1 MLKTRPDR
9 WLGLLTLMV
18 GAVLLLPRPIRAGER
33 HYLLIF
39 GAQSHP
45 KLPRY
50 THTFATFVKAGD
62 CPVGGGAPPIEVY
75 TISWLPQ
82 TLKVRPFRCYSEP
95 GANLDLETTL
105 RWAQDNHMRVSEWGP
120 YGTEGEFYQI
130 VYNEYLRMQSG
141 AYRYKA
147 IDPFT
152 RGSLTTDCIHA
163 VSDIDYRHSR
173 AEYFFLRSGN
183 AVSRHLAF
191 VLSDRERLLVHEDN
205 LNWLNT
211 ALGLDRYPI
220 LHRRNP

>member
-1 MLKTRPDR
+1 MFKSRGDR
-9 WLGLLTLMV
+9 WL
-18 GAVLLLPRPIRAGER
+18 LLLPLTLWALLLSPCMTRADER
-33 HYLLIF
+33 HYLIIF

-50 THTFATFVKAGD
+50 THTFATFVKVGD
-62 CPVGGGAPPIEVY
+62 CPADGVMPPIQAY

-95 GANLDLETTL
+95 GVNLDLETTL
-105 RWAQDNHMRVSEWGP
+105 RWAQDNRMRVSEWGP
-120 YGTEGEFYQI
+120 YEIEGEFYQI

-141 AYRYKA
+141 IYRYKA

-163 VSDIDYRHSR
+163 VSDIDYRHGR

-183 AVSRHLAF
+183 PASRHLAF
-191 VLSDRERLLVHEDN
+191 VLSDRERVLAHQDGLG
-205 LNWLNT
+205 WLNSV
-211 ALGLDRYPI
+211 LGLDRYPI
-220 LHRRNP
+220 IHRRDP